1 MEQLERGGEEEIA
14 FPIDLQP
21 KGERANGKR
30 YESVGSGEVMNTPQI
45 RGRGLSICAA
55 AAATMAFP
63 HSHRLKLFSVF
74 FLFFF
79 LLHGPFLLPSFFS

>member
-1 MEQLERGGEEEIA
+1 MEQLERGGGEEIA
-14 FPIDLQP
+14 FPIDLLP

-63 HSHRLKLFSVF
+63 HSHRLKLFCL
-74 FLFFF
+74 FLF